1 VHWTRGPLAV
11 WRLLGPETTLTAGP
25 SRGKIEQSEKFVGLV
40 WTKLSEIG
48 RNLKFR
54 HKRRARGETGAT
66 RSGTRHSR
74 TRMLCS
80 AAVSGASRI
89 ILRKIVAALGRS
101 HARTTGVAP
110 LTIYLEKERNSRANG
125 RAGARSHIPIFPP
138 VLARPQTPFGRRTWT
153 DSAHVVQARVPPQTC
168 TQ

>member
-25 SRGKIEQSEKFVGLV
+25 SRGKIEQSEKFGLV

-110 LTIYLEKERNSRANG
+110 LTIYLEEERISRANG

-153 DSAHVVQARVPPQTC
+153 DSAHVVQARVAPQTC